1 MLCARTRSVGSHGC
15 RTRASAGGGRGAAG
29 TGGHHVYDSSNTEVI
44 GSHHIYFLRK
54 GLSSLALVFLLF
66 LVPRYAYAA
75 PSLEVDGNFAGYEDG
90 EEYKGYVVVDSP
102 DNYQSTLCLI
112 GEYGKLVQITTEQ
125 YETLS
130 NPSTGGAFYEL
141 SQLWRKLGRNASGT
155 DEYYPKWL
163 ALSEDFADGLVTVY
177 GYGRVW
183 AAVCTDALKEQAKK
197 DFNTILDGGSV
208 GGGSSDEPVEGTVTV
223 DNGWVVLSGTP
234 GWSDDGGLL
243 GYDLSMHD
251 YIWND
256 VISEFKK
263 YNYKYMFL
271 AFGGLNGNPYN
282 VNANGNWIMIF
293 TDNKPEYV
301 NGTDYKDGFIYSGRL
316 VGSNQQAYMP
326 VDNAQKRI
334 SIPFQVVGVGGN
346 GEYDDVKSN
355 IWPVVTYYFGTP
367 EGLISGGDGGSSEEP
382 SPDPWEPPTPSPDP
396 PTNPTP
402 PSPKDPITTDPPSL
416 PGPPSDPV
424 MPSPPNSPTLPTDTT
439 HTADL
444 QGILDALSEHC
455 IHIQTCL
462 NSNFS
467 GQNSYLGEL
476 FSIYTAA
483 IVDQIY
489 NGDVSKIGAIG
500 DVNNTIAQ
508 GLSDIFDYWD
518 DYTEWLDKKLDF
530 KIPESDP
537 YDDADLLNWL
547 RKIWARQG
555 TGDVNT
561 RPVDPAT
568 NYGGMTRWLGVLY
581 GEITGDVSDTSIT
594 ALSSSLNALQHTF
607 PFSLPWDIQQI
618 LQALDATPATPAA
631 SITVPALAGAWDAY
645 SYDIDLHWMDS
656 AMVAVRGFELL
667 AFVLYCLV
675 HTKEVF
681 GYVVGD

>member
-1 MLCARTRSVGSHGC
+1 MLCARTRADGFHGC
-15 RTRASAGGGRGAAG
+15 RTRVSAGGGRGAAG
-29 TGGHHVYDSSNTEVI
+29 TGGHHGYHSTNTQVI
-44 GSHHIYFLRK
+44 SSHHIHFLRK

-102 DNYQSTLCLI
+102 DNYQATLCLI
-112 GEYGKLVQITTEQ
+112 GEWSKLIQITTEQ

-141 SQLWRKLGRNASGT
+141 SQLWKKLGRNASGT
-155 DEYYPKWL
+155 DEYYPHWL

-183 AAVCTDALKEQAKK
+183 AAVCTDDLKQQAKE
-197 DFNTILDGGSV
+197 DFNTILEGGDIGVGSGGESDNSLLVYTGNGAKYNDLDEISVVISEQAMTNIENIMERGSFRRYYISYMQTDGADFRWVWFTNADELEYLYNNGKLIGLKNNTENEVKLNNYGYYFTMENNILTIDSV
-208 GGGSSDEPVEGTVTV
+208 PNIVYNHFIPSGGTYSMSNICYFTKGGGSG
-223 DNGWVVLSGTP
+223 GGSG
-234 GWSDDGGLL
+234 
-243 GYDLSMHD
+243 
-251 YIWND
+251 
-256 VISEFKK
+256 
-263 YNYKYMFL
+263 
-271 AFGGLNGNPYN
+271 
-282 VNANGNWIMIF
+282 
-293 TDNKPEYV
+293 
-301 NGTDYKDGFIYSGRL
+301 
-316 VGSNQQAYMP
+316 GSNP
-326 VDNAQKRI
+326 
-334 SIPFQVVGVGGN
+334 
-346 GEYDDVKSN
+346 
-355 IWPVVTYYFGTP
+355 
-367 EGLISGGDGGSSEEP
+367 EP
-382 SPDPWEPPTPSPDP
+382 SPDPWEPPTTPET
-396 PTNPTP
+396 PTNPTTP
-402 PSPKDPITTDPPSL
+402 TPKDPITPNPPTL
-416 PGPPSDPV
+416 PGAPSDPV
-424 MPSPPNSPTLPTDTT
+424 QPAPPQSPTVGDGGTFTV
-439 HTADL
+439 DL
-444 QGILDALSEHC
+444 QGILDALDEHC

-476 FSIYTAA
+476 FSTYTAA

-489 NGDVSKIGAIG
+489 NGDLSKIGAIG

-508 GLSDIFDYWD
+508 GFSDIFEYWD

-537 YDDADLLNWL
+537 YDDEDLLNWL
-547 RKIWARQG
+547 RKIYVRQG
-555 TGDVNT
+555 IGDVNT
-561 RPVDPAT
+561 RPVDPAS
-568 NYGGMTRWLGVLY
+568 NYGGMTKWLGVLY

-631 SITVPALAGAWDAY
+631 SITVPALAGAWNAY

-656 AMVAVRGFELL
+656 AMVPIRAFELL

-675 HTKEVF
+675 HTKDVF
-681 GYVVGD
+681 GYVVGDA